1 MMIFIQI
8 MSRYLQILQILLS
21 LSIAAWAAAGC
32 CAPRQLPSRTEVR
45 DSVAVRVVDSTVIR
59 YVDVEVPVPV
69 ESSRAVVPDSS
80 HLETSVASS
89 DASVDSLGRL
99 HHSLDNKPV
108 KLAAQA
114 PVKDT
119 FTEKTETETTVKT
132 ETVTEYVEKPLTR
145 WQEFRLKAFWWMA
158 AIIAAGVAI
167 QIARIYL
174 H

>member
-1 MMIFIQI
+1 MTHK
-8 MSRYLQILQILLS
+8 YLLLF
-21 LSIAAWAAAGC
+21 LAAAVSACGS
-32 CAPRQLPSRTEVR
+32 PRQLPSRTEVR

-99 HHSLDNKPV
+99 HHSLNNKPV
-108 KLAAQA
+108 KLTAQA

-119 FTEKTETETTVKT
+119 FTERTETDTTVKT
-132 ETVTEYVEKPLTR
+132 ETVTEYAEKSLTR